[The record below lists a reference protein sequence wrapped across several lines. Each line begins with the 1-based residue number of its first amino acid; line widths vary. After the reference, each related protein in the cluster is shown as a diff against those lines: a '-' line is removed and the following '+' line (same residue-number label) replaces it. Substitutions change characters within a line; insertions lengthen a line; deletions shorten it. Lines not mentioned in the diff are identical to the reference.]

1 MSNDA
6 SDANSVDADAVDSEA
21 LPPNAV
27 AVVGMAGR
35 FPGAASVTQFWENL
49 CAGAESIET
58 LSEESLTAAGVS
70 AATLADPTYVRRA
83 PLLDGIDE
91 FDAEYFGM
99 NPYTARMMDP
109 QQRLFLQTA
118 WHALEDSGY
127 DPDSYDGSIGVFASS
142 TASGYLMDNLMS
154 HRDTKTLVGEGITVE
169 MFNLVLLNDKDHLAT
184 RVSHELNLR
193 GPSMSVQTAC
203 SSSLVAVHLA
213 CQSLLSGECDLALAG
228 ASAIRVPHH
237 VGYTYEPGAMVSPS
251 GHCRPFDARSDG
263 TIFGSGVAALILK
276 PLQAALDDGDRIH
289 AVIRGSAVNN
299 DGALK
304 MTYAA
309 PTVSGQAEV
318 IAEAQAVAEVDSS
331 TIGFV
336 ETHGTGTPLGD
347 PIEIEALRQAFGA
360 SEHDRS
366 GPCVLGSV
374 KSNIGHLDAA
384 SGVAGLIKTIMVL
397 KNKAIPPTVHYTAP
411 NPELH
416 LENTGF
422 VIANTY
428 TPWESVTPRRAGV
441 SSFGVGG
448 TNAHVVVEEA
458 PATSARA
465 AGRTGPQVLLLS
477 ARTRESIHDAK
488 TALAAEI
495 ARDENLPMP
504 DVAFT
509 LANRRTHEVRMAAVV
524 ADRADAV
531 TVLSA
536 GEHDDIWVG
545 EGPAGTTPGAG
556 HAAFVFP
563 GQGSQHVGM
572 ARGLYD
578 TEPEFRSVF
587 DQCAAGFDAELGIDL
602 KAEVFQIGGQERSD
616 SGNGGASLE
625 STELAQP
632 ALFAVEYALARLVM
646 SYGVA
651 PTALVGHSIG
661 ELVAAT
667 VAGVFDLETAIKVVA
682 MRARLMHAAPPGAM
696 VAVAAGYDD
705 ITTYVTDEVDL
716 AAINE
721 FGSCV
726 LAGPEQAIREVTERL
741 TGAGIVAR
749 RVRTSH
755 GFHSQAM
762 DSVLAPF
769 TEFLSTLTLHT
780 PQIPMLSNLTGT
792 WMTDEEATDPNR
804 WARHIRST
812 VRFADEVQ
820 TLLEDPQRV
829 LVEVGPGGSL
839 TGSAVRMPGWSQT
852 HRAVRLMR
860 HPVQTRDDLNV
871 FLLALGQLWAAGV
884 DVDWTRLYGDH
895 PQRVT
900 LPGYA
905 FARQRYW
912 IDPDTSSVRKPT
924 GVTPAAATDSQPAGG
939 QSGGAIDARAQMQ
952 AALQRIWSQCLGV
965 ESVAAGDNFFEIGG
979 DSLVAIGVA
988 MTASHE
994 GVELTPQD
1002 LYDNPTL
1009 AALTDAIVARHAAG
1023 GLASQDTGDLD
1034 PALPPNILRFLDGG
1048 LAEPGR
1054 WRAPLVLRI
1063 DSRVTPDVTE
1073 AVLTAVV
1080 NHHDALRMRVVN
1092 RGGMWEQHI
1101 GEAGDFTDLT
1111 RRTITAGADTP
1122 EEKEALGAIVSEELA
1137 NHDVTGSPLTASYV
1151 AGEPGGGRFLV
1162 LTLHGMTDDLTSR
1175 EVLVTDLLTA
1185 FGQRVAG
1192 NDIALEPAT
1201 TSWRDWSQR
1210 CSALASHPA
1219 VLERR
1224 SYWIDAEAAASVR
1237 LASIAAA
1244 ADGAPGAGDLTRVAV
1259 ALTPEQTSQ
1268 IDNARRVMQASTEEL
1283 LLAALARCL
1292 AATVGEG
1299 VATVDLAGSG
1309 RAVLRPEVDFRRTIG
1324 WFSTIYPIALP
1335 CIGESGA
1342 SAAQLLDEVSQTVK
1356 AVPHHGI
1363 GYGLLRYLHAP
1374 TARLLGAA
1382 GNADIFLTYLGMIPE
1397 WQGGDTQVSEAAVQ
1411 FDSDSER
1418 TVRETVPGLG
1428 HALELRSYR
1437 HGGVIHVDWWYDS
1450 RRVPAVTVD
1459 ELAARFPLT
1468 LIELLDNA
1476 LAGDGETDDSEAE
1489 DEALALIDLS
1499 AGVFD
1504 DDE

>member
-1 MSNDA
+1 MSADA
-6 SDANSVDADAVDSEA
+6 SGSEGLGANAIAVI
-21 LPPNAV
+21 
-27 AVVGMAGR
+27 GMAGR
-35 FPGAASVTQFWENL
+35 FPGADSVTQFWENL
-49 CAGAESIET
+49 RNGKESIVT
-58 LSEESLTAAGVS
+58 LSEEALTAAGVS

-154 HRDTKTLVGEGITVE
+154 HRDTKTLVSEGITVE

-237 VGYTYEPGAMVSPS
+237 VGYTYEPGAMVSKS
-251 GHCRPFDARSDG
+251 GHCRPFDAKADG
-263 TIFGSGVAALILK
+263 TIFGSGVAAVILK

-347 PIEIEALRQAFGA
+347 PIEIEALRQAFSA
-360 SEHDRS
+360 SEVGRS
-366 GPCVLGSV
+366 RPCALGSV

-384 SGVAGLIKTIMVL
+384 SGVAGLIKTIMCL
-397 KNKAIPPTVHYTAP
+397 KNKAIPPTVHYSAP

-416 LENTGF
+416 LENTEF
-422 VIANTY
+422 VITDTL
-428 TPWESVTPRRAGV
+428 TPWESDTPRRAGV

-458 PATSARA
+458 PPTPARTPSP
-465 AGRTGPQVLLLS
+465 GGPQVLLLS
-477 ARTRESIHDAK
+477 ARTRESVQDAK
-488 TALAAEI
+488 AALAAEL
-495 ARDENLPMP
+495 ARDQELLLP

-509 LANRRTHEVRMAAVV
+509 LAHRRTHAVRMAAVV

-531 TVLSA
+531 AVLSA
-536 GEHDDIWVG
+536 GEHDNIWVG
-545 EGPAGTTPGAG
+545 EAPAGSTPGDA
-556 HAAFVFP
+556 HTAFVFP

-572 ARGLYD
+572 AQGLYD
-578 TEPEFRSVF
+578 TEPEFRDVF
-587 DQCAAGFDAELGIDL
+587 DRCAAGFDAELGIDL
-602 KAEVFQIGGQERSD
+602 KTEIFEGT
-616 SGNGGASLE
+616 SLE
-625 STELAQP
+625 STDLAQP
-632 ALFAVEYALARLVM
+632 ALFAVEYSLARLAM
-646 SYGVA
+646 SYGA
-651 PTALVGHSIG
+651 EPTALIGHSIG

-667 VAGVFDLETAIKVVA
+667 VAGVFDVDTAIKVVS

-696 VAVAAGYDD
+696 VAVAAGHDD
-705 ITTYVTDEVDL
+705 ITAHMTDGIDL

-726 LAGPEQAIREVTERL
+726 LAGPEQAIREVTDRL
-741 TGAGIVAR
+741 SAAGIVAR

-769 TEFLSTLTLHT
+769 TEFLSTLTLRP

-792 WMTDEEATDPNR
+792 WMTDEEAVDPGR

-812 VRFADEVQ
+812 VRFADGLQ
-820 TLLEDPQRV
+820 TLLEDPRRV

-839 TGSAVRMPGWSQT
+839 TGSAVRMPGWSAT

-860 HPVQTRDDLNV
+860 HPVQTRPDRDV
-871 FLLALGQLWAAGV
+871 FLLALGQLWAAGA

-895 PQRVT
+895 AQRVT

-905 FARQRYW
+905 FARQRHW
-912 IDPDTSSVRKPT
+912 IDPDTSSVRRPT
-924 GVTPAAATDSQPAGG
+924 GSTPAAATGTSPSAGQP
-939 QSGGAIDARAQMQ
+939 SGTVDPHAQMQ
-952 AALQRIWSQCLGV
+952 ATLQRIWSQCLGV
-965 ESVAAGDNFFEIGG
+965 ESVASSDNFFDIGG

-1009 AALTDAIVARHAAG
+1009 EALTDALVTRHAAG

-1034 PALPPNILRFLDGG
+1034 PAVPPNILRFLDGG

-1063 DSRVTPDVTE
+1063 DSRVTTE
-1073 AVLTAVV
+1073 VVDAVLTAVI

-1092 RGGMWEQHI
+1092 RGGIWEQHI
-1101 GEAGDFTDLT
+1101 GEPADHTDLT
-1111 RRTITAGADTP
+1111 RRTITADMDSP
-1122 EEKEALGAIVSEELA
+1122 EENEALGAVVSEALDG
-1137 NHDVTGSPLTASYV
+1137 HDVTGPPLNATYV
-1151 AGEPGGGRFLV
+1151 ADAAGAGRFLV
-1162 LTLHGMTDDLTSR
+1162 LTVHGMVDDLTSR

-1185 FGQRVAG
+1185 FGQQIAG
-1192 NDIALEPAT
+1192 NDIALEPVTA
-1201 TSWRDWSQR
+1201 SWRDWSQR
-1210 CSALASHPA
+1210 YSALASHPA

-1224 SYWIDAEAAASVR
+1224 DYWIGTEAAASVR
-1237 LASIAAA
+1237 IAATG
-1244 ADGAPGAGDLTRVAV
+1244 ADGAPGAGDLARVAV
-1259 ALTPEQTSQ
+1259 ALTAEQTSQ
-1268 IDNARRVMQASTEEL
+1268 IDNARRVMQASTEEI

-1292 AATVGEG
+1292 AASIGEG

-1342 SAAQLLDEVSQTVK
+1342 SAAQLLEEISQGVK

-1374 TARLLGAA
+1374 TARVLGSA
-1382 GNADIFLTYLGMIPE
+1382 GRAEIFLSYLGMIPE
-1397 WQGGDTQVSEAAVQ
+1397 WQGGGAQEGDAAVH
-1411 FDSDSER
+1411 FDRDSER

-1450 RRVPAVTVD
+1450 RRVPATIVD
-1459 ELAARFPLT
+1459 ELAAQFPLT
-1468 LIELLDNA
+1468 LIELLDSA
-1476 LAGDGETDDSEAE
+1476 LVGDGDADETE
-1489 DEALALIDLS
+1489 DEALALVDLS
-1499 AGVFD
+1499 AAVFD

>member
-1 MSNDA
+1 MTTDSTFDSQ
-6 SDANSVDADAVDSEA
+6 SDA
-21 LPPNAV
+21 LGPNAI
-27 AVVGMAGR
+27 AVIGMAGR
-35 FPGAASVTQFWENL
+35 FPGADSLTQFWDNL
-49 CAGAESIET
+49 CAGRESIET
-58 LSEESLTAAGVS
+58 LSEEALTAAGVS
-70 AATLADPTYVRRA
+70 AKTLADPTYVRRA
-83 PLLDGIDE
+83 PLLDGIEE

-127 DPDSYDGSIGVFASS
+127 DPAGYDGSVGVFASS

-228 ASAIRVPHH
+228 AAAIRVPHH

-318 IAEAQAVAEVDSS
+318 IAEAQAVADVDSS
-331 TIGFV
+331 SIGFV

-360 SEHDRS
+360 SEIDRT

-384 SGVAGLIKTIMVL
+384 SGVAGLIKTILCL

-416 LENTGF
+416 LENTPF
-422 VIANTY
+422 VVSNTY
-428 TPWESVTPRRAGV
+428 MAWESDGPRRAGV

-458 PATSARA
+458 PETAATTATA
-465 AGRTGPQVLLLS
+465 ATPAGPQVLLLS
-477 ARTRESIHDAK
+477 ARTRESLLDAQA
-488 TALAAEI
+488 ALAEELS
-495 ARDENLPMP
+495 RDEHLALS

-509 LANRRTHEVRMAAVV
+509 LTGRRSHEVRMAAVV

-531 TVLSA
+531 TVLSTA
-536 GEHDDIWVG
+536 EHANVWVG
-545 EGPAGTTPGAG
+545 EAPAGIKPGSG
-556 HAAFVFP
+556 QAAFLFP

-578 TEPEFRSVF
+578 TEAEFRDVF
-587 DQCAAGFDAELGIDL
+587 DRCATGFAGELDIDL
-602 KAEVFQIGGQERSD
+602 VAEVFD
-616 SGNGGASLE
+616 GASLE
-625 STELAQP
+625 STDLAQP

-646 SYGVA
+646 SYGVT
-651 PTALVGHSIG
+651 PTALAGHSIG

-667 VAGVFDLETAIKVVA
+667 VAGVFDLDTAIKVVA
-682 MRARLMHAAPPGAM
+682 MRARLMHAAPAGAM
-696 VAVAAGYDD
+696 VAVAAGHDD
-705 ITTYVTDEVDL
+705 IAAHLTDLVDL

-726 LAGPEQAIREVTERL
+726 LAGPEQAIRDVTNSL
-741 TGAGIVAR
+741 AAAGIVAR

-769 TEFLSTLTLHT
+769 TEFLSTMTLRP

-792 WMTDEEATDPNR
+792 WMTDEEATDPSR

-812 VRFADEVQ
+812 VRFADELR
-820 TLLEDPQRV
+820 TLLEDSQRV
-829 LVEVGPGGSL
+829 LIEVGPGGSL
-839 TGSAVRMPGWSQT
+839 SGSAVRVPGWSES
-852 HRAVRLMR
+852 HRAIRLMR
-860 HPVQTRDDLNV
+860 HPVQTRDDRDA

-884 DVDWTRLYGDH
+884 EVDWTRLYGEH
-895 PQRVT
+895 PSRVT
-900 LPGYA
+900 IPGYA
-905 FARQRYW
+905 FAHQRYW
-912 IDPDTSSVRKPT
+912 IDPDTTAVRKPT
-924 GVTPAAATDSQPAGG
+924 GSVADGGAEAQTAGVQSSG
-939 QSGGAIDARAQMQ
+939 PSGGAADARAQMQ
-952 AALQRIWSQCLGV
+952 SALQRIWSQCLGV

-1009 AALTDAIVARHAAG
+1009 AALTDAIVARQAAG

-1034 PALPPNILRFLDGG
+1034 PAVPPNILRFLDGG
-1048 LAEPGR
+1048 LAEPGG
-1054 WRAPLVLRI
+1054 WRAPMVLRI
-1063 DSRVTPDVTE
+1063 DSRVTPEVVE
-1073 AVLTAVV
+1073 AVMTAVV

-1092 RGGMWEQHI
+1092 RAGMWEQHI
-1101 GEAGDFTDLT
+1101 SDPAEFTDLT
-1111 RRTITAGADTP
+1111 RQTITAAPDTAD
-1122 EEKEALGAIVSEELA
+1122 EREALRTIVSGEIASRDLTDA
-1137 NHDVTGSPLTASYV
+1137 PLTATYV
-1151 AGEPGGGRFLV
+1151 ADGSGAGRFLV
-1162 LTLHGMTDDLTSR
+1162 LTVHGMVDDLTSR

-1192 NDIALEPAT
+1192 TDIVLEPVT

-1224 SYWIDAEAAASVR
+1224 GYWIEAEAAASVR
-1237 LASIAAA
+1237 LA
-1244 ADGAPGAGDLTRVAV
+1244 GAPAGGPPRAGDLTRVAI

-1268 IDNARRVMQASTEEL
+1268 IDNARRVMQASIEEL
-1283 LLAALARCL
+1283 LLAGLARCL
-1292 AATVGEG
+1292 AVTVGEG
-1299 VATVDLAGSG
+1299 VATVDLAGTG

-1324 WFSTIYPIALP
+1324 SFSTIHPIALP

-1374 TARLLGAA
+1374 TARLLGLEGVA
-1382 GNADIFLTYLGMIPE
+1382 GGADIFLSYLGMIPE
-1397 WQGGDTQVSEAAVQ
+1397 WQDSAAQDGDAAVQ

-1428 HALELRSYR
+1428 HPLELRSYR
-1437 HGGVIHVDWWYDS
+1437 HGGVIHLDWWYDD
-1450 RRVPAVTVD
+1450 RRVSAATVG
-1459 ELAARFPLT
+1459 ELAALLPAT
-1468 LIELLDNA
+1468 LIELLDSA
-1476 LAGDGETDDSEAE
+1476 LIGDGDSDDSDAE
-1489 DEALALIDLS
+1489 DEALALVDLS
-1499 AGVFD
+1499 AAVFD